1 MPLRLQR
8 DGTLDNEDIPGVD
21 RHYYE
26 NQIGPKSPFDDTY
39 EFRLAAA
46 IAKDKAR
53 HQLIRAVQ
61 KADEEAR
68 FNRGRLEEFADIT
81 NEVAFGTTRTIDGV
95 EGAPDNAIKL

>member
-1 MPLRLQR
+1 MPLRLVR
-8 DGTLDNEDIPGVD
+8 DGTIENEDIPGVD
-21 RHYYE
+21 RHYYV

-53 HQLIRAVQ
+53 HQLIRAVR
-61 KADEEAR
+61 KADEDAR
-68 FNRGRLEEFADIT
+68 YNRGRLEELADIT
-81 NEVAFGTTRTIDGV
+81 NQVAFGVTRSVDGV